1 MWVFLWDIYVRA
13 ALFGRTFLPFT
24 SRVAAHAALRW
35 SGSGK
40 KTARNDL
47 IGIRLWSTV
56 FSDEAWR
63 AGHRAGIFY
72 S

>member
-1 MWVFLWDIYVRA
+1 MGVFLWGIYVRA
-13 ALFGRTFLPFT
+13 ALFGRAFLLFT
-24 SRVAAHAALRW
+24 HRGPTHNALRW

-40 KTARNDL
+40 KAARNDL